1 MFKVQGNIFRM
12 QTDACFASWDDTW
25 KQLYEEKHQSSKD
38 FLCEDLSQGA
48 LVVISGD
55 ITELWNMKWNI
66 I

>member
-1 MFKVQGNIFRM
+1 MQGNIFRM
-12 QTDACFASWDDTW
+12 QTDGCFASWDNTW